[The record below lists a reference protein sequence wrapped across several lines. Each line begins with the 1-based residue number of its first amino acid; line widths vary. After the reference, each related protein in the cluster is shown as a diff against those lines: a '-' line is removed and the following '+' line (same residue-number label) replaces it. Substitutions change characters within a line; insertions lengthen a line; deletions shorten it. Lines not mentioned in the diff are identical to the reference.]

1 MDAKARQDCIKEI
14 DLLKVKNQRGGRRR
28 HAPCSVLLR
37 CLSWDLP
44 PKKNNWC
51 APDCLDFGSGVW
63 GYAHCARLLAWIW
76 MQRSILCTLV
86 RILVSVCVCACV
98 CCWTSVTYL
107 QAHIDFFF
115 KCQNCC
121 CFFFLF
127 LVFLFYLLE
136 CFNQGN
142 CRSAGKFGFSHL
154 MFHLLPFHSLILLFL
169 FWRKWFHL
177 SNCHKTSVRWVALK
191 Y

>member
-44 PKKNNWC
+44 PQKNNWS

-63 GYAHCARLLAWIW
+63 GCAHCARLLAWIW
-76 MQRSILCTLV
+76 MQRSILCTRV
-86 RILVSVCVCACV
+86 RILVCVCVC
-98 CCWTSVTYL
+98 WTSLKSL
-107 QAHIDFFF
+107 QAHVDFFF
-115 KCQNCC
+115 FFLMPKLLLFCF
-121 CFFFLF
+121 CFFFF
-127 LVFLFYLLE
+127 FIFYNVSTSITVDQQENLGSSTW
-136 CFNQGN
+136 CFT
-142 CRSAGKFGFSHL
+142 S
-154 MFHLLPFHSLILLFL
+154 SLSTVLSYFL

-177 SNCHKTSVRWVALK
+177 SNCHKTRVRWVALK
-191 Y
+191 

>member
-14 DLLKVKNQRGGRRR
+14 DLLKVKNQREGRRR
-28 HAPCSVLLR
+28 HALCSVLLR

-86 RILVSVCVCACV
+86 RILVCVYV
-98 CCWTSVTYL
+98 HMCCWTSVTSL
-107 QAHIDFFF
+107 QAHIDS
-115 KCQNCC
+115 
-121 CFFFLF
+121 FLNAKTAG
-127 LVFLFYLLE
+127 VFLFFYFWFSFCIFLE

-142 CRSAGKFGFSHL
+142 CRSVGKFGFSPL

-177 SNCHKTSVRWVALK
+177 SNCHKTRVRWVALK